1 MTCTRTKLRLRVAS
15 EFATRH
21 VMNAQGAMELQ
32 YHAFLTSGIEGDE
45 RSASRPSFFTL
56 RERVPV
62 KAFKTVSTQE
72 TT

>member
-1 MTCTRTKLRLRVAS
+1 MACTRTKLRLRGES
-15 EFATRH
+15 KFARRH
-21 VMNAQGAMELQ
+21 VMNAQGAVELQ
-32 YHAFLTSGIEGDE
+32 CHAFLTSGIEGDE
-45 RSASRPSFFTL
+45 RSASCPFLFSL

>member
-1 MTCTRTKLRLRVAS
+1 
-15 EFATRH
+15 
-21 VMNAQGAMELQ
+21 MNAQGAMELQ

-72 TT
+72 TTWSPDQVAARTLQNMPSEF